1 MNYKVSFIGISLG
14 LALASSSMATGN
26 IEPGKKKAQ
35 ACMVCHGPQG
45 IASSPGV
52 PHLAGQP
59 VVYLMEQ
66 LKNYRS
72 GKRQNPVMAVIAKPL
87 SDEDIQDIALWYS
100 SQEIQIKP

>member
-1 MNYKVSFIGISLG
+1 MNCKVSLLGICLG
-14 LALASSSMATGN
+14 LVLVSSSMAAGN
-26 IEPGKKKAQ
+26 TEQGRKKAQ
-35 ACMVCHGPQG
+35 ACVVCHGPLG

-59 VVYLMEQ
+59 AVYLMEQ

-72 GKRQNPVMAVIAKPL
+72 GKRQNPVMAVMAKPL